1 MKKILII
8 LLAVAIVIVIGI
20 CIWKNVH
27 KDETLC
33 AVTYCSQFGYSL
45 TMTKSD
51 EHTTVT
57 YIDDGKEP
65 VVKKADIS
73 CYTNILG
80 IMDEYDFASW
90 SHLCDKK
97 AETDGFNTLEIKYNS
112 GKTYFFSQSQELP
125 EKALVAF
132 SDVNSCLS
140 EYAGICK

>member
-1 MKKILII
+1 MK
-8 LLAVAIVIVIGI
+8 VNEDQV
-20 CIWKNVH
+20 
-27 KDETLC
+27 
-33 AVTYCSQFGYSL
+33 
-45 TMTKSD
+45 
-51 EHTTVT
+51 TVT
-57 YIDDGKEP
+57 YIDRDKEP
-65 VVKKADIS
+65 IVKKTDIS

-112 GKTYFFSQSQELP
+112 GKTYFFLQSQELP